1 LIARIKGR
9 CKAYFV
15 QACFGQSAQLGFLF
29 RIEGNRP
36 MKRLKS
42 SVLGLPFMKFYITWK
57 RNRNIISHHKAE
69 YRAWLENEEAR
80 LSVARLDTYR
90 DKHKGERC
98 FIIGNGPSLKQMDLS
113 LLKNEISFGANR
125 IYLLFDELGFTT
137 SYYCSVNQNV
147 IEQFADDIAALPMPK
162 FLTWAGK
169 DMLPFQDDM
178 MFIRYIHEPSFHPT
192 PQRGLWYGAT
202 VTYAAMQ
209 LAYYMGFQEVILI
222 GVDHNFKDKGEAHK
236 LVTSTGADENHF
248 HPDYFGKGVKWQ
260 LPDLETSEHAYLCAR
275 QAFEA
280 DGRKILDATVGGKLT
295 IFPKVD
301 FTSLFDR

>member
-1 LIARIKGR
+1 M
-9 CKAYFV
+9 
-15 QACFGQSAQLGFLF
+15 
-29 RIEGNRP
+29 N
-36 MKRLKS
+36 RLKS
-42 SVLGLPFMKFYITWK
+42 SILGLPIMKPYKEWK
-57 RNRNIISHHKAE
+57 RNRKIEAQRKAE
-69 YRAWLENEEAR
+69 YQDWLQNEEAR
-80 LSVARLDTYR
+80 LSVARLDAFR
-90 DKHKGERC
+90 DKHKGQRC

-137 SYYCSVNQNV
+137 TYYCSVNHNV
-147 IEQFADDIAALPMPK
+147 VEQFADDILKLPMPK
-162 FLTWAGK
+162 FITWDAK
-169 DMLPFQDDM
+169 PFIRFSDDM
-178 MFIRYIHEPSFHPT
+178 MFLRYIHETQFHTT

-209 LAYYMGFQEVILI
+209 LAYYMGFKQVILI

-260 LPDLETSEHAYLCAR
+260 LPDLETSEIAYTFAR
-275 QAFEA
+275 EAYKA
-280 DGRKILDATVGGKLT
+280 DGREILDATVNGKLT

-301 FTSLFDR
+301 YKSLF